1 MGKWCH
7 KQAKAAT
14 KTEFK
19 DWGQRQGD
27 RFPWVGLLIQFFYEL
42 FVSANLVV
50 FKYVTD
56 LFLAEFDSTCQ
67 GNGGEDE
74 RTVGGYERNC
84 DLAGK
89 PLVLLSPMELC
100 TRMGFVQSA
109 FVLIM
114 LVLYKCGKLNRT
126 IRLLAAL
133 LWTIFAIIRTVN
145 VYQLARGYMDYFYD
159 ASPTK
164 YYVIGED
171 FNQVWHYIA
180 LGLLAAVRL
189 LPPLIQVICTML
201 NLKPLGDGINT
212 AVPYGCSLG
221 FLVIGYLWGNI
232 NITGDGW
239 PIGAIYAGFHSAASI
254 ILLAKSASDQHSS
267 WRNSCP
273 SAAEELV
280 PKAIQVAIKGYP
292 TKAFNLLA
300 GPFLNTFLMLKA
312 LVCLGCNQL
321 AMGPRLVKTEL
332 WLHRK
337 LYGGG
342 GVSAMHHRWE
352 AVLATRFMGKVL
364 RFLKESAK
372 RRSAASR
379 ANKSRDSNL
388 EAGRDSDLDS
398 EAGRDSDLENG
409 RNSENSS
416 DSDTASAAKAAS
428 DITLIDY
435 LEGKPGKPPK
445 NAGKRL
451 SRAILSMSDEF
462 ASYQLIDVQRIT
474 ARTIV
479 VGVGITNV
487 MIGIFAFFGKLLRP
501 VQLVCKLLEK
511 KEQAVEAVETGADK
525 LGAKS
530 SVMAYFGCICS
541 AFAMWFGL
549 MIQLAFD
556 ICIIGTSIRNLKFVP
571 GIPRFPSF
579 DADWLDQLNVPIVSG
594 LSKFLLGFVDLN
606 VLGFLGGLME
616 KLLNV
621 DIMGSSI
628 QLTLCPLGAPMP
640 TVIFAL
646 LVGILVLIMIEHNAL
661 LYMTYIPP
669 IVIEN
674 TPLPRSLRAFL
685 LTVFNRAKVQQALLQ
700 LIVLGVSFTS
710 SLLMTGVGAQACETP
725 FAITAAAIAI
735 WTPPLILLFMIVAT
749 IFGGRF
755 NEIVE
760 RLMTTKFNSPNVFV
774 VLFGFFCGEV
784 AQSFANIVTVS
795 LGIWTPGVMD
805 DW

>member
-1 MGKWCH
+1 
-7 KQAKAAT
+7 
-14 KTEFK
+14 
-19 DWGQRQGD
+19 
-27 RFPWVGLLIQFFYEL
+27 
-42 FVSANLVV
+42 
-50 FKYVTD
+50 
-56 LFLAEFDSTCQ
+56 
-67 GNGGEDE
+67 
-74 RTVGGYERNC
+74 
-84 DLAGK
+84 
-89 PLVLLSPMELC
+89 
-100 TRMGFVQSA
+100 
-109 FVLIM
+109 
-114 LVLYKCGKLNRT
+114 
-126 IRLLAAL
+126 
-133 LWTIFAIIRTVN
+133 
-145 VYQLARGYMDYFYD
+145 MDYFYD

-164 YYVIGED
+164 YYIIGED

-212 AVPYGCSLG
+212 VVPYGCSLG
-221 FLVIGYLWGNI
+221 FLVIGYLWGGI
-232 NITGDGW
+232 SSSGDGW

-254 ILLAKSASDQHSS
+254 PLLAKSASDQYSS

-273 SAAEELV
+273 SSAEETLVERRCRRQGLVQRRWWKPAEELV
-280 PKAIQVAIKGYP
+280 SKVIKGYP
-292 TKAFNLLA
+292 AKAFNLLA
-300 GPFLNTFLMLKA
+300 GPFLNTFLTLKA
-312 LVCLGCNQL
+312 LVCFGCNQM

-332 WLHRK
+332 WLYRK

-372 RRSAASR
+372 RRSKASR

-388 EAGRDSDLDS
+388 EAGRDSDLGS

-416 DSDTASAAKAAS
+416 DSDTASAAKRAS

-435 LEGKPGKPPK
+435 LEGKPGNPPK
-445 NAGKRL
+445 NAGKKL
-451 SRAILSMSDEF
+451 SRAILRMSDEF

-479 VGVGITNV
+479 VGVGFTNA
-487 MIGIFAFFGKLLRP
+487 MFGIFFFFGKLLRP
-501 VQLVCKLLEK
+501 VHLVCKLLEK
-511 KEQAVEAVETGADK
+511 KEQAVEAGADK

-556 ICIIGTSIRNLKFVP
+556 ICIIGTSIRNLKFIP

-725 FAITAAAIAI
+725 YMITATAIGI
-735 WTPPLILLFMIVAT
+735 WAPPLIMLFMIVAT

-760 RLMTTKFNSPNVFV
+760 RLMTTKFDSPNAFV